1 MSPNEPVSGGE
12 KPARTFNFSD
22 LGPRI
27 VSALALVAVA
37 VATLVAGGATFAMF
51 WLAAGVAVLW
61 EWQRLVGGERQLP
74 RLIVGG
80 AALTLAATFAAESGP
95 DIGLAIVLAAAGALA
110 ALAGPEKRVWAGAGM
125 VYAGVL
131 VVSVIALRNSFPYG
145 LLAVAW
151 LFAVVWGTDVLA
163 YFGGRLIGGPKFWPR
178 VSPSKT
184 WSGTLSGVFG
194 GALFGLGAA
203 HVVANWSPPPLVA
216 WTPVLAL
223 GLVVA
228 IIAQAGD
235 FFESAVKRRF
245 GVKDSSNLIPGHGGV
260 MDRLDGFITAA
271 AGAALIGALRGLPS
285 VSAGLFHWP

>member
-1 MSPNEPVSGGE
+1 MSAPEPAPGGSR
-12 KPARTFNFSD
+12 PARTFNFSD

-27 VSALALVAVA
+27 LSALVLVAAA
-37 VATLVAGGATFAMF
+37 VATLVTGGVMFALF

-61 EWQRLVGGERQLP
+61 EWQRLIGGERQLP

-80 AALTLAATFAAESGP
+80 AALTLAAAFAAESGA
-95 DIGLAIVLAAAGALA
+95 DIGMAVVLAAAGALA
-110 ALAGPEKRVWAGAGM
+110 LLAGPEKRLWAAAGM

-131 VVSVIALRNSFPYG
+131 VVAVIALRESFPYG
-145 LLAVAW
+145 RIAIAW
-151 LFAVVWGTDVLA
+151 LFAVVWGTDVMA

-184 WSGTLSGVFG
+184 WSGTLTGVVS
-194 GALFGLGAA
+194 GALLGLA
-203 HVVANWSPPPLVA
+203 VALWSPPTPIA
-216 WTPVLAL
+216 WPPILAL
-223 GLVVA
+223 GLIVA
-228 IIAQAGD
+228 MIAQAGD
-235 FFESAVKRRF
+235 FFESGVKRHF